1 MKPYLWTFAALV
13 ALTFLTLG
21 LSYVPMG
28 AFGIPAALL
37 IALAKAVL
45 VVLFFMHLR
54 EQRVSSRVTIVVAT
68 LLAGVAVTLAALD
81 VASRHLPL
89 GG

>member
-1 MKPYLWTFAALV
+1 MKPYLWTFAALL

-28 AFGIPAALL
+28 PLGIPAAVA

-68 LLAGVAVTLAALD
+68 LLAGVMVILATLD
-81 VASRHLPL
+81 VASRRLPF
-89 GG
+89 

>member
-1 MKPYLWTFAALV
+1 MRPYLWTFAALL
-13 ALTFLTLG
+13 ALTLLTLG
-21 LSYVPMG
+21 LSYLPMG
-28 AFGIPAALL
+28 ALGIPAAVA
-37 IALAKAVL
+37 IAMAKAVL

-68 LLAGVAVTLAALD
+68 LLAGVMVILATLD

-89 GG
+89 